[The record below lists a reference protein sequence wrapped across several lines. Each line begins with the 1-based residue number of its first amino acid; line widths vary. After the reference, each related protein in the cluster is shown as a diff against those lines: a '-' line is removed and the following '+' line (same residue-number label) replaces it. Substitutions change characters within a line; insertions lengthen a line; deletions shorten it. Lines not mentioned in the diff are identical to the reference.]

1 MSKLYEVKI
10 NVTEHHTT
18 WVQADNEDEAM
29 EEAMYLPL
37 LRHESDRI
45 SHEAI
50 SAKEASDE
58 S

>member
-18 WVQADNEDEAM
+18 WVEADNEDEAM
-29 EEAMYLPL
+29 EEAIYLPF
-37 LRHESDRI
+37 LRHESDKI

-50 SAKEASDE
+50 SAKEVNDD
-58 S
+58 

>member
-18 WVQADNEDEAM
+18 WVHADNEDEAM
-29 EEAMYLPL
+29 EEAIYLPL
-37 LRHESDRI
+37 LRHESDKI

-50 SAKEASDE
+50 SAKEANND
-58 S
+58 